1 MASPVSSNAL
11 SELIG
16 SIYDCALDPDLWDK
30 TLASVVEALKARTTV
45 LHLNDLRHRRFLISK
60 QFGIPPYWQ
69 ENLHKYASELDSVVS
84 SVISSQ
90 APGKPCVM
98 SRHFAQ
104 AQLEASPYY
113 NECLKPEGIVD
124 LMQFVLLSTPTRA
137 SGWAVSRHECYG
149 TFTDGE
155 IQLAELLLPHI
166 RRAVTISN
174 VLDVRTIRGARMEQA
189 LDALRCGV
197 VMTDERGTIL
207 HANHLADHMLQNGS
221 PVHSS
226 QGTLRA
232 RVPAAHKELRAAIRL
247 AAHNGEEIGS
257 AGTAIVLTETGQP
270 PIFAHVLPMAR
281 CDIGTRLKPDAIA
294 AVFIA
299 AEPEE
304 DDAAQMIAAAFGLTP
319 AETRVLASLLAGRTL
334 GQTAE
339 ALGVAQTT
347 AKTHLEGIFTK
358 TGVSR
363 QADLM
368 RLVARVMPPTRAG

>member
-124 LMQFVLLSTPTRA
+124 LMQFVLLSTPTRRLGAHARGALFKKSASHLNRARARISTLKQDLRRSYSVVGESRGKHLVGEPGELLAWTAAA
-137 SGWAVSRHECYG
+137 SGVAGRKKVGNSAVWLRKQFSQASEMTETDIEIY
-149 TFTDGE
+149 FT
-155 IQLAELLLPHI
+155 P
-166 RRAVTISN
+166 
-174 VLDVRTIRGARMEQA
+174 GAF
-189 LDALRCGV
+189 
-197 VMTDERGTIL
+197 
-207 HANHLADHMLQNGS
+207 
-221 PVHSS
+221 
-226 QGTLRA
+226 
-232 RVPAAHKELRAAIRL
+232 
-247 AAHNGEEIGS
+247 GS
-257 AGTAIVLTETGQP
+257 AMDADRASILVMGATA
-270 PIFAHVLPMAR
+270 
-281 CDIGTRLKPDAIA
+281 
-294 AVFIA
+294 
-299 AEPEE
+299 
-304 DDAAQMIAAAFGLTP
+304 
-319 AETRVLASLLAGRTL
+319 LA
-334 GQTAE
+334 
-339 ALGVAQTT
+339 
-347 AKTHLEGIFTK
+347 
-358 TGVSR
+358 
-363 QADLM
+363 
-368 RLVARVMPPTRAG
+368 